1 MQQSKAEIS
10 DQILEVQ
17 EFPDLPTPENIEPG
31 DNFFFLIF
39 QNSLI

>member
-10 DQILEVQ
+10 DQILEVY

-31 DNFFFLIF
+31 DNFF
-39 QNSLI
+39 